1 MLMAILYR
9 DEQVVAAAY
18 ACDQHPYGNQ
28 FWTDIHSVQIP
39 HSVFEFDVEGTY
51 QTCYVS
57 IANLQLRER
66 LLLASKDDSIDL
78 IQLTEDLEKS
88 LRPSY
93 VPERHAA

>member
-9 DEQVVAAAY
+9 EDQIVAAAY

-28 FWTDIHSVQIP
+28 YWTDIHTVQIP
-39 HSVFEFDVEGTY
+39 YGVFEFNDEGVY

-66 LLLASKDDSIDL
+66 LLRASKDDSVDL
-78 IQLTEDLEKS
+78 ADLTRDLEKS
-88 LRPSY
+88 LRPAY
-93 VPERHAA
+93 LPERHAA